1 MTLVLYDVVYG
12 LQKLRPSKWLA
23 ENMRFRAG
31 SLFCYIFLR
40 ILKGSYKQDI
50 CIGGYSLN
58 LLKGLKT
65 VHSRHP
71 YIKNHNTEL
80 FVLPTCFFKR
90 IHACP
95 SAIANYYPKPTFF

>member
-12 LQKLRPSKWLA
+12 LQKLQPSKWLA
-23 ENMRFRAG
+23 ENMCFRAC
-31 SLFCYIFLR
+31 SLFSYLFLR

-58 LLKGLKT
+58 LLKGLET
-65 VHSRHP
+65 VHSRHS
-71 YIKNHNTEL
+71 YVKNHNTEL
-80 FVLPTCFFKR
+80 FVLSTRFFKR

-95 SAIANYYPKPTFF
+95 SAITNYYSKPTFF